1 MPEYRWRAAGPG
13 GAVAEGR
20 LDAPDLADA
29 RRQLREQGLVP
40 VALAPAGPAP
50 AASAAPAPAARRP
63 QAGRARP
70 LGPAEVLALSS
81 ELSIMLKAG
90 LSLDRALRVLGEM
103 SAHPAAQVLVARLL
117 EDVKRGL
124 PFSAALAQHP
134 GLFGDFYLG
143 MVRSGEASGQLGPVL
158 ERLVE
163 HLERVRAL
171 REQVGSALMYP
182 AVLVGVAVLSLIA
195 MLGFVVPQFEP
206 LFAEMGDA
214 LPLPTQLIMA
224 LGQGFRAHGPWLAP
238 LALGAA
244 LAGRRWAR
252 SPAGRR
258 RLGGSLLRL
267 PLLGR
272 LTARYETALFCRSL
286 GTLLGSGV
294 PMVAALGIACE
305 TVGQPA
311 LRAQFEGL
319 APRVKAG
326 EKFAQAAQTLPAF
339 EPLALNLIR
348 VGDETGR
355 LAPMLLEVAALHNR
369 EVELGLK
376 RLLVLLEPLLILVIG
391 LMVAAIIVAILLG
404 ILSVNDLAA

>member
-20 LDAPDLADA
+20 LSAADPAEA

-40 VALAPAGPAP
+40 VALAPADAMPAVPRPAP
-50 AASAAPAPAARRP
+50 PPAPTR
-63 QAGRARP
+63 RARP
-70 LGPAEVLALSS
+70 VGAAEVLALSS
-81 ELSIMLKAG
+81 ELSIMIKAG

-103 SAHPAAQVLVARLL
+103 NVHPGVQALVGRLL

-134 GLFGDFYLG
+134 ALFGDFYLG

-158 ERLVE
+158 ERLVD

-182 AVLVGVAVLSLIA
+182 AVLVGVAAVSMIA

-206 LFAEMGDA
+206 LFADLGDA

-224 LGQGFRAHGPWLAP
+224 LAQGFRAHAAWLGPLV
-238 LALGAA
+238 L
-244 LAGRRWAR
+244 LAGLAAGRWAR
-252 SPAGRR
+252 SLGGRR
-258 RLGGSLLRL
+258 RLGQILARL
-267 PLLGR
+267 PGLGR
-272 LTARYETALFCRSL
+272 LALRYETALFCRSL
-286 GTLLGSGV
+286 GTLLGHGV

-305 TVGQPA
+305 TVGQPG
-311 LRAQFEGL
+311 LRAQFEAL

-326 EKFAQAAQTLPAF
+326 EKFAQAAQALPAF

-355 LAPMLLEVAALHNR
+355 LAAMLVEVAVLHNR
-369 EVELGLK
+369 DVELGLK
-376 RLLVLLEPLLILVIG
+376 RLLVVLEPILILVIG